1 MLGPSRL
8 GGRPE
13 EGLSWSCRLLNFLE
27 PEGLGTMSFT
37 QRGRNTEGQLYFKP
51 LLLPACGIPLTN
63 VGPTDKLTVAGK
75 ESIFRPSQKDSWGGN
90 SSCLLKSFGML
101 NTSIYSGLGET
112 CLIRKTT
119 GKMA

>member
-27 PEGLGTMSFT
+27 PVGLGTMSFT

-51 LLLPACGIPLTN
+51 LLLPACGIPLTW
-63 VGPTDKLTVAGK
+63 VPQPSSLSQGKKEYSAPVRRTAG
-75 ESIFRPSQKDSWGGN
+75 EGIAPA
-90 SSCLLKSFGML
+90 
-101 NTSIYSGLGET
+101 Y
-112 CLIRKTT
+112 
-119 GKMA
+119 